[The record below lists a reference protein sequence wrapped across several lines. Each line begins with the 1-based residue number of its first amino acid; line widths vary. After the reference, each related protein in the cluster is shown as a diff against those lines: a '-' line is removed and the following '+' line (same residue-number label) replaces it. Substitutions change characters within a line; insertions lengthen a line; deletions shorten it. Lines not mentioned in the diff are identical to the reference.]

1 MMANRMMRSI
11 AVAMVALAGLSGCA
25 TKGFVR
31 SEVAGAKGYTDT
43 QVTTVRGDLDNVR
56 TRTDEAMNKAT
67 LAERLA
73 SGNVDYN
80 EVSTHQVQFAFDDYR
95 LESEAQS
102 MLDQVVTE
110 LSSHPSYVIEV
121 RGFADATGSDRY
133 NFKLGRERADAV
145 LRYLMTRHSVPTAR
159 VATVSFGEEDPIA
172 DNTSRDGRAQNRRV
186 QVRLL
191 ELKAQGM
198 PTAVVP

>member
-1 MMANRMMRSI
+1 MVANRMMRSF
-11 AVAMVALAGLSGCA
+11 AVAALAVVAVSGCA

-31 SEVAGAKGYTDT
+31 TEVAGAKGYTDT
-43 QVTTVRGDLDNVR
+43 QVGTVRGEVDQVGK
-56 TRTDEAMNKAT
+56 RTDEAMSKAT

-73 SGNVDYN
+73 SGNVDYT
-80 EVSTHQVQFAFDDYR
+80 EVSSHQVQFAFDDYR

-102 MLDQVVTE
+102 LLDQLVTQ
-110 LSSHPSYVIEV
+110 LGSHPSYVLEV
-121 RGFADATGSDRY
+121 RGFADATGSERY

-159 VATVSFGEEDPIA
+159 VVAVSFGEEEPLA
-172 DNTSRDGRAQNRRV
+172 DNTTRDGRAQNRRV

-191 ELKAQGM
+191 EIKAQGQ
-198 PTAVVP
+198 PTAIVP